1 MHALF
6 AQIATEKCTF
16 SAPGPTSKTSWLRH
30 QKASQMPPNPSFN
43 TDWRDK
49 AAPAG

>member
-1 MHALF
+1 MGINGDRPRF
-6 AQIATEKCTF
+6 FC
-16 SAPGPTSKTSWLRH
+16 
-30 QKASQMPPNPSFN
+30 PNFSFN